1 MLHCLFHFTLIN
13 DLLDYFFF
21 EALFILVFGT
31 LLTCK
36 STVLTTLGLSGLE
49 LMVFSL
55 TLHYLQ
61 VNLVN
66 LLSMGKLRAADTH
79 LDSGEGCCNDFFI
92 IYEILIDAVEEPR
105 ENVFVE
111 RLLNLGV
118 HKTLVRQSL
127 ESILAHRFQV
137 IL

>member
-1 MLHCLFHFTLIN
+1 VLHCLFHFTLIN

-21 EALFILVFGT
+21 ETLFILVFGT

-66 LLSMGKLRAADTH
+66 LLSMSKLRAADTH
-79 LDSGEGCCNDFFI
+79 LDSGEGCSNDFFI
-92 IYEILIDAVEEPR
+92 IYKILIDAVEEPR

-111 RLLNLGV
+111 RLLNLRV
-118 HKTLVRQSL
+118 HKALVRQSL